1 MGKSIRVFIVAL
13 LIMVAGVM
21 ATVVTHTGGKV
32 PNDLGADPGGVVA
45 HAQTVSE
52 EIAASGQAAIKTAI
66 SRVAP
71 SVVKVEVA
79 KRTTSVWDTLLQDPF
94 LRRLFDLG
102 PLGER
107 EVTSIGSGFVVEHDG
122 VRYVLTNAHVVEGA
136 IAIRVTDKTGK
147 ELPATVV
154 GMDAL
159 LDLAV
164 VAIEDALDVP
174 PVAVGDSDRLEIG
187 DWVIAI
193 GNPLGLSHTV
203 TLGIVSALGR
213 DVQRPDGSGYYQR
226 MIQTDAAINPGNS
239 GGPLVNAAGEVV
251 GMNTIIARSTESG
264 VAVEGINFAVPIN
277 EIVRALSQIAVHGKV
292 TRAWLGVYIQDL
304 LPGMAAQLGIAR
316 GQGVLVADVVPGGP
330 AATAGMK
337 AGDVITAV
345 DGRDVKDTDAL
356 QLEIMYRKVGEQV
369 VVTIIR
375 DGTETSLPVIL
386 GERPEEAPPSETVP
400 SQRGVEKFGLTVAA
414 ITPELASRYGLTQS
428 EGVVVIA
435 VASGSRA
442 YWAGIA
448 AGDVV
453 VEVNRNLV
461 SSIADWNKIVA
472 GIGDREE
479 VLLTIV
485 RRGRTQFVFLR

>member
-1 MGKSIRVFIVAL
+1 MSTSTRAFIVAL
-13 LIMVAGVM
+13 LIMGTGVAATLATRGAGGAGDRGVSSLD
-21 ATVVTHTGGKV
+21 A
-32 PNDLGADPGGVVA
+32 VA
-45 HAQTVSE
+45 HAQTVQDT
-52 EIAASGQAAIKTAI
+52 IATSGQAAIKAAI
-66 SRVAP
+66 SRVAL

-79 KRTTSVWDTLLQDPF
+79 KRTASLWDTLLQDPF
-94 LRRLFDLG
+94 LRRFFDLG
-102 PLGER
+102 PLRER

-147 ELPATVV
+147 DHPAKVLGT
-154 GMDAL
+154 DAL

-164 VAIEDALDVP
+164 VATEDALDVP
-174 PVAVGDSDRLEIG
+174 AVALGDSDLLEIG

-213 DVQRPDGSGYYQR
+213 DVPRPDGSGYYRR

-239 GGPLVNAAGEVV
+239 GGPLVNAYGQVV
-251 GMNTIIARSTESG
+251 GMNTIIARSTASG

-277 EIVRALSQIAVHGKV
+277 EIVRALSQIAAHGKV
-292 TRAWLGVYIQDL
+292 TRAWLGVYIQDI
-304 LPGMAAQLGIAR
+304 LPGMAAQLGVAAD
-316 GQGVLVADVVPGGP
+316 QGVLVADVVPGGP
-330 AATAGMK
+330 AAEAGMK

-345 DGRDVKDTDAL
+345 DGRAVQDTNAL
-356 QLEIMYRKVGEQV
+356 QLEVMYRQVGEE
-369 VVTIIR
+369 VTVTVIR
-375 DGTETSLPVIL
+375 DGTEISLPVIL
-386 GERPEEAPPSETVP
+386 GERPAEAASSEAVP
-400 SQRGVEKFGLTVAA
+400 QSQPGAEKFGLTVAA
-414 ITPELASRYGLTQS
+414 ITPELAKQYGLTQT

-435 VASGSRA
+435 VAPGSRA
-442 YWAGIA
+442 RWAGLT

-453 VEVNRNLV
+453 VEVNRKPV
-461 SSIADWNKIVA
+461 SSIADWNRLVA

-485 RRGRTQFVFLR
+485 RSGRTQFVLLR